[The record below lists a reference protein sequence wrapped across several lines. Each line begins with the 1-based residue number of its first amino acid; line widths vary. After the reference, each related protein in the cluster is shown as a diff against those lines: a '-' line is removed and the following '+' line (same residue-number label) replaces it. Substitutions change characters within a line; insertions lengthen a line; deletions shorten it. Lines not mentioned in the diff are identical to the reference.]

1 MLKTESSKL
10 EINNKINEI
19 LFELEKLFPDAR
31 CELNYKNIY
40 ELCVAVMLSAQ
51 TTDKKV
57 NNITPTL
64 FSKYPSV
71 KELKN
76 ALQQDVELIIRPLG
90 LSNNK
95 SKNIIAFAKIIDEK
109 YNGAI
114 PNDFETLVTLPGI
127 GRKTA
132 NVVLSEG
139 FGIMRIAVD
148 THVERVSKRLGLS
161 NIDSSVLQVEKDLM
175 DLIPEYN
182 WHKGHHLLLFFGRY
196 FCKSQNPN
204 CKECPFIKQ
213 CTYRTNRE
221 ID

>member
-1 MLKTESSKL
+1 MLKIES
-10 EINNKINEI
+10 NNLIDEI

-31 CELNYKNIY
+31 CELNYNNIY

-76 ALQQDVELIIRPLG
+76 ALQEDVEIIIRPLG

-95 SKNIIAFAKIIDEK
+95 SKNIIAFAKIIDEE
-109 YNGAI
+109 YNGII
-114 PNDFETLVTLPGI
+114 PNDFETLITLPGI

-161 NIDSSVLQVEKDLM
+161 DMNSTVLQVEKDLM
-175 DLIPEYN
+175 NLIPEHN

-204 CKECPFIKQ
+204 CKECPFINQ
-213 CTYRTNRE
+213 CIYMKNRE

>member
-1 MLKTESSKL
+1 MKNSIL
-10 EINNKINEI
+10 EYLRE
-19 LFELEKLFPDAR
+19 LFPEAK
-31 CELNYKNIY
+31 CELIYHKDY
-40 ELCVAVMLSAQ
+40 ELLIATMLSAQ

-64 FSKYPSV
+64 FSKYPSG

-76 ALQQDVELIIRPLG
+76 ALQQDVEIIIRPLG

-95 SKNIIAFAKIIDEK
+95 SKNIIAFAKIIDEE
-109 YNGAI
+109 YNGII
-114 PNDFETLVTLPGI
+114 PNDFETLITLPGI

-148 THVERVSKRLGLS
+148 THVERVSKRLGPS
-161 NIDSSVLQVEKDLM
+161 DMNSTVLQVEKDLM
-175 DLIPEYN
+175 NLIPEHN

-204 CKECPFIKQ
+204 CKVCPFINQ
-213 CTYRTNRE
+213 CTYKKNNKL

>member
-1 MLKTESSKL
+1 MLKTESSIL
-10 EINNKINEI
+10 ELNNQVNEI
-19 LFELEKLFPDAR
+19 LFELEKLFPDAK
-31 CELNYKNIY
+31 CELNYNNIY
-40 ELCVAVMLSAQ
+40 ELCIAVMLSAQ

-64 FSKYPSV
+64 FAEYPSV

-76 ALQQDVELIIRPLG
+76 ALQQDVERIIRPLG

-95 SKNIIAFAKIIDEK
+95 SKNIISFAKIIDEK
-109 YNGAI
+109 YNGII
-114 PNDFETLVTLPGI
+114 PNDFDTLVTLPGI

-139 FGIMRIAVD
+139 FKVMRIAVD

-161 NIDSSVLQVEKDLM
+161 NLNSSVLQVEKDLM
-175 DLIPEYN
+175 NLIPEYN

-204 CKECPFIKQ
+204 CKECPFINQ
-213 CTYRTNRE
+213 CTYKK
-221 ID
+221 